1 MKTCFRQRLTGALGY
16 PIDENPSPEMYEA
29 GYKALGIPWRYQ
41 LMEVKP
47 ENLKAA
53 LEGIRALGFEGVN
66 LTIPHKIAAVAYM
79 DRLSE
84 SARLIGDINTVI
96 NRDGELIGDNTDGKG
111 FVIGMEKRGVSLEGK
126 RIVLLGAGGA
136 ARAIAVECALAGA
149 KELTVAARREEPGKE
164 LCIVIQNMDCCK
176 SSFIK
181 WVPGLQ
187 IPDCD
192 ILINATNSGLY
203 PDSGCPDICYENIKE
218 GMIVQDIITNPAET
232 LFLKKAKEK
241 GALTFDGLSMLV
253 YQGALAAQMWSGE
266 LPPAEAMYKALE
278 QIFKS

>member
-84 SARLIGDINTVI
+84 SARLIGAINTVI
-96 NRDGELIGDNTDGKG
+96 NRNGELIGDNTDGKG
-111 FVIGMEKRGVSLEGK
+111 FIIGMEKRGVSLEGK

-164 LCIVIQNMDCCK
+164 LCQGYTEYGLLQV
-176 SSFIK
+176 FIYQMGAGT
-181 WVPGLQ
+181 P
-187 IPDCD
+187 
-192 ILINATNSGLY
+192 NSGLRY
-203 PDSGCPDICYENIKE
+203 INKCYEFRA
-218 GMIVQDIITNPAET
+218 V
-232 LFLKKAKEK
+232 
-241 GALTFDGLSMLV
+241 
-253 YQGALAAQMWSGE
+253 SG
-266 LPPAEAMYKALE
+266 
-278 QIFKS
+278 FGVS

>member
-84 SARLIGDINTVI
+84 SARLIGAINTVI

-111 FVIGMEKRGVSLEGK
+111 FVIGMERG
-126 RIVLLGAGGA
+126 
-136 ARAIAVECALAGA
+136 
-149 KELTVAARREEPGKE
+149 
-164 LCIVIQNMDCCK
+164 
-176 SSFIK
+176 
-181 WVPGLQ
+181 
-187 IPDCD
+187 
-192 ILINATNSGLY
+192 
-203 PDSGCPDICYENIKE
+203 GCPWRGN
-218 GMIVQDIITNPAET
+218 V
-232 LFLKKAKEK
+232 
-241 GALTFDGLSMLV
+241 LSC
-253 YQGALAAQMWSGE
+253 
-266 LPPAEAMYKALE
+266 
-278 QIFKS
+278 

>member
-1 MKTCFRQRLTGALGY
+1 M
-16 PIDENPSPEMYEA
+16 
-29 GYKALGIPWRYQ
+29 
-41 LMEVKP
+41 
-47 ENLKAA
+47 
-53 LEGIRALGFEGVN
+53 
-66 LTIPHKIAAVAYM
+66 
-79 DRLSE
+79 
-84 SARLIGDINTVI
+84 
-96 NRDGELIGDNTDGKG
+96 
-111 FVIGMEKRGVSLEGK
+111 SLEGK

-203 PDSGCPDICYENIKE
+203 PDSGYPDICYENIKE

-232 LFLKKAKEK
+232 LFLKRLKKREH
-241 GALTFDGLSMLV
+241 
-253 YQGALAAQMWSGE
+253 
-266 LPPAEAMYKALE
+266 
-278 QIFKS
+278 